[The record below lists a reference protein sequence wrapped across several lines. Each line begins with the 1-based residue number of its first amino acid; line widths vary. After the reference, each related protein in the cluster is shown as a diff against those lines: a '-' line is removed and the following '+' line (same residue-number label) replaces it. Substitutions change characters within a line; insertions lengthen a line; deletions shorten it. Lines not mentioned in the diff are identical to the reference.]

1 MAVSQ
6 DELDIDRTCRLLEHW
21 VVLAVAV
28 FVTGCA
34 RRNFS
39 ILQLLREPVRFAGA
53 IQGGVGAAELPKW
66 FPVQESVIDV
76 GSGALYG
83 KLRELPLPTRTDA
96 ATPQT
101 VSLQIDFSRMPLP
114 PDTTGFTLTYF
125 PWFRF
130 LSEPLNFD
138 AVGRVADYIA
148 DCVRFL
154 LVRNGVAASV
164 KNDGDIQRVRAAGG
178 LEIEITGMPALRRL
192 ALVHGSSRTLFDLEA
207 KRIEIARRMFPSA
220 YAAGQELLATPDR
233 LANVDLTADAER
245 LSLIAVEGDAHV

>member
-1 MAVSQ
+1 VSQ
-6 DELDIDRTCRLLEHW
+6 DDLDIDRTCQLLEHW

-39 ILQLLREPVRFAGA
+39 ILQLLKEPVRLSGA
-53 IQGGVGAAELPKW
+53 IQGGVGTADVPKW
-66 FPVQESVIDV
+66 FPIQESVIEV

-96 ATPQT
+96 PNPQT
-101 VSLQIDFSRMPLP
+101 VRLQIDFSRMPLP
-114 PDTTGFTLTYF
+114 PALPGFTLTYF

-154 LVRNGVAASV
+154 LVRHGVAASV
-164 KNDGDIQRVRAAGG
+164 AGDGEIRRVRAAGG
-178 LEIEITGMPALRRL
+178 LEIEVTGTRALRSL
-192 ALVHGSSRTLFDLEA
+192 ALSHGSSRSLFDLEA
-207 KRIEIARRMFPSA
+207 KRIEIARSMFPSA

-233 LANVDLTADAER
+233 LANVELTADAKR
-245 LSLIAVEGDAHV
+245 LTLTAVEGDAHV